1 MHFWWEGSGLQLRQL
16 GLLLVI
22 VVGRP
27 LGNYIQTLITLA
39 LLTGELLYEF
49 LIQPQRFP
57 QVQLMQA
64 TAVCLLVYSTMTVL
78 LFADYDKQASRG
90 GLAAVGVIIGV
101 ANVLMFVVFI
111 VFIVRASVEKVN
123 KFITSVELW
132 LWRKFQS
139 NVSPF
144 VAVASSRRLGRSLTG
159 HAPVHTADD

>member
-39 LLTGELLYEF
+39 LLTGELLYEV

-78 LFADYDKQASRG
+78 LFADYD
-90 GLAAVGVIIGV
+90 
-101 ANVLMFVVFI
+101 
-111 VFIVRASVEKVN
+111 
-123 KFITSVELW
+123 
-132 LWRKFQS
+132 
-139 NVSPF
+139 
-144 VAVASSRRLGRSLTG
+144 
-159 HAPVHTADD
+159 